1 MKYKELLENL
11 QTLNEEALSKDAIVW
26 DVDDNEFKDIDFNSL
41 GQCEIE
47 EAADQLNDEDYF
59 YFVI

>member
-11 QTLNEEALSKDAIVW
+11 QTLNEEALLKDAIVW
-26 DVDDNEFKDIDFNSL
+26 DVDDKEFKDIDFNSL
-41 GQCEIE
+41 GRCEIE
-47 EAADQLNDEDYF
+47 EAADKLNDEDYF

>member
-11 QTLNEEALSKDAIVW
+11 QKLNEEALSKDAIVW
-26 DVDDNEFKDIDFNSL
+26 DVDDEEFKDVEFSGINN
-41 GQCEIE
+41 CEIE
-47 EAADQLNDEDYF
+47 KPADQLNDEDYF